1 MIFFMKYVSLSSFTP
16 LSPLGPRDVTTRST
30 GVHAA
35 FRRPGKS
42 GIVES
47 FGFYSKIKVNGQFQG
62 LKTFWLRSFENKR
75 TVTFGSQSRRFG
87 SFKIGSFSGL
97 LVVLHSVISRDNDL
111 GPSNSNSS
119 PVHRE

>member
-1 MIFFMKYVSLSSFTP
+1 MKYVSLSSFTP

-35 FRRPGKS
+35 FRRPGRS

-47 FGFYSKIKVNGQFQG
+47 IGFYTKINVNGQFQG
-62 LKTFWLRSFENKR
+62 LKIELEKYKR
-75 TVTFGSQSRRFG
+75 TVTFGSQSRGFS

-97 LVVLHSVISRDNDL
+97 LVVLHSVISREMTWAAPIPTQVLFTGSKKN
-111 GPSNSNSS
+111 
-119 PVHRE
+119 R